1 MQEPRPESRSW
12 KKPVAGVRSPGAVE
26 QPREKPAWRKPV
38 ARQEAVAR
46 PPANTPRPPAVTP
59 GKFQLSQPLE
69 HVAGKAEQ
77 PAKTTGWFGSKA
89 SEEPKKMEEPEKK
102 SGWFGSKATEEPKKV
117 EEAVKKSGWFGAK
130 TAEEPKTDK
139 TPKKVEV
146 SKNIEVSKIE
156 EAPKKNGWFGSKS
169 SDDSKKKQ
177 DVGKAWK
184 ARAATD
190 HDEEERKFEAELAEV
205 ERKAV
210 AECKSA
216 MKPVRLNIEKNP
228 RSVVESKRKKEK
240 EVLLV
245 KQMCGQLK
253 ENIGLDEKAN
263 LAREEKKEELAK
275 VRSAR

>member
-1 MQEPRPESRSW
+1 MQEPRPEVRSW
-12 KKPVAGVRSPGAVE
+12 KKPAGVKSPGTVE
-26 QPREKPAWRKPV
+26 QPREKPAWRKPG
-38 ARQEAVAR
+38 ARQEAATAR
-46 PPANTPRPPAVTP
+46 HPANTPRPPAITP

-69 HVAGKAEQ
+69 HVAGKVEQ
-77 PAKTTGWFGSKA
+77 PAKKAGWFGSKA

-102 SGWFGSKATEEPKKV
+102 TGWFGAKAAEEPKKV
-117 EEAVKKSGWFGAK
+117 EEAAKKSGWFGSK
-130 TAEEPKTDK
+130 TAEEPK

-146 SKNIEVSKIE
+146 SKVEEV
-156 EAPKKNGWFGSKS
+156 PKKNGWFGSKS

-184 ARAATD
+184 ARAAAD

-210 AECKSA
+210 AECKST

-263 LAREEKKEELAK
+263 LAREEKKEEMAK